1 MRIILTVKQ
10 TQTHTCISDR
20 LLYKLQPPRG
30 SPKAILSAIAPPTS
44 LRHRLSRPVTLIPSH
59 TPSHILPL
67 IPSHALSHILPLI
80 PSHTLS
86 HILPA
91 SGSLSFLEGTTWHA
105 FTTHA
110 ARSRHTSGTHAAHLC
125 LTSLSHS
132 LVVNPLAS
140 LLTARSLSHSPHRGM
155 HRAQVKVVMASAG
168 HLACFHHPST
178 HLRE

>member
-67 IPSHALSHILPLI
+67 IPSHALSHILTLI
-80 PSHTLS
+80 PSHMLS

-91 SGSLSFLEGTTWHA
+91 SGSLSFDSG
-105 FTTHA
+105 
-110 ARSRHTSGTHAAHLC
+110 RH
-125 LTSLSHS
+125 
-132 LVVNPLAS
+132 
-140 LLTARSLSHSPHRGM
+140 
-155 HRAQVKVVMASAG
+155 
-168 HLACFHHPST
+168 HLACFHHPCRPLAA
-178 HLRE
+178 HLRHPRSASVSHLTLTLTLT